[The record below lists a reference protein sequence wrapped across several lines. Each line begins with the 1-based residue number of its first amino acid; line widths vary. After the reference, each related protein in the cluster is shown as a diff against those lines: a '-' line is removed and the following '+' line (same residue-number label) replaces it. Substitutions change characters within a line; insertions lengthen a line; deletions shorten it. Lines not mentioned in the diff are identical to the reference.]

1 MLFIITVRNLFNWI
15 SVFRIRNSL
24 KKNLDWTTKIDKKS
38 STMAKRIKASK
49 QKKEAEAEENK
60 ISINNIYESRE
71 ADEVVS
77 VNNQLEQETSNES
90 MDEAEMIEAYHLE
103 EKGFE
108 SSTETALLN
117 TKNETPEETTAKEV
131 DPMELN
137 QQLAE
142 ENAKKQG
149 LNLPAPQQKRDP
161 KKDKDPIEGEDLGL
175 QENDFLLSRKVNQSD
190 LEMHASVN
198 EEALLGSNER
208 KPKDF
213 LNVFRR
219 GPSTK
224 EQPKVD
230 TTAAIENNAI
240 VQKEVAAKQLLRNYH
255 SKDNTE
261 KNNALNI
268 FKELKLTEEMIQ
280 EIKEDRGAHKNQNL
294 IETIRELL

>member
-1 MLFIITVRNLFNWI
+1 
-15 SVFRIRNSL
+15 
-24 KKNLDWTTKIDKKS
+24 
-38 STMAKRIKASK
+38 MAKRIKASK

-103 EKGFE
+103 EKEFE
-108 SSTETALLN
+108 SSSETALLN